1 MSQDDT
7 ELLRLNA
14 RRFFDSLKLVQA
26 SVEGTPPYDPSADYS
41 PKELEPYDAL
51 SDRFVRSVE
60 TAIRFLRSY
69 ERFLEGEIGANLRD
83 TLNSMEKRG
92 IVTSTDMCMDMRD
105 VRNRIVNDYAPEQ
118 MARLQAD
125 MRGPFFQEL
134 RHLRTE
140 MSAVEVIDDA

>member
-1 MSQDDT
+1 MSDSDS

-14 RRFFDSLKLVQA
+14 CRFIDSFELVQA
-26 SVEGTPPYDPSADYS
+26 SVEGTPPFDPAAEYT
-41 PKELEPYDAL
+41 PKQLEPYDAL

-92 IVTSTDMCMDMRD
+92 LITSTERWMDMRD
-105 VRNRIVNDYAPEQ
+105 VRNRIVHDYAPEQ

-125 MRGPFFQEL
+125 IRGPFYDEL
-134 RHLRTE
+134 RHLRTR
-140 MSAVEVIDDA
+140 MSATETSSDA